1 MKSIRKA
8 MLAIAAGAALAA
20 TLATT
25 LSACA
30 QDSRHQEP
38 TAVPAS
44 PPAAFNLPSPNLPP
58 AYFGPAYSAAA
69 VYQTISR

>member
-8 MLAIAAGAALAA
+8 MLAVAASAALAA

-30 QDSRHQEP
+30 QVGRHQEP
-38 TAVPAS
+38 TAAPAS
-44 PPAAFNLPSPNLPP
+44 PPTWSPASNLPP

-69 VYQTISR
+69 VYAAIPR